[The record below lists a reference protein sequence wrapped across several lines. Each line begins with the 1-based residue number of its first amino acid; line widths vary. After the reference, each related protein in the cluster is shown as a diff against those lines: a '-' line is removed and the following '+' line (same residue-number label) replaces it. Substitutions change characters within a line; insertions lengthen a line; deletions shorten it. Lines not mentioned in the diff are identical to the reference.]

1 MALFKIF
8 KGSST
13 ALGATSATSAANEG
27 FAYFTPDDG
36 KFYIDIANATT
47 ATVGVNR
54 IPLNAYQA
62 DLATTSLYANH
73 AASSTWSR
81 YAASAGF
88 TQFASSANWAN
99 YSGTANWAKLAD
111 TAKFAVSAAQATY
124 SASSGYSTS
133 AAQATYSASAGYTL
147 SSGSAGYATSASR
160 ATYSASAGWANYSGT
175 ANYGKLAGT
184 ATWSLDGR
192 HSSCAGYA
200 TSASQATYA
209 ASAGYTLS
217 SGSAGYATSAARAT
231 YSASAGYSLSS
242 ASSGYA
248 TSAAQATYAASAGYA
263 TSASQAT
270 HSASANYSLSAGS
283 AGYATSASQ
292 ATHAASANY
301 SLSAGSAGYAASA
314 ARATYSASANWANYS
329 GTANQAVKVYQTA
342 SNSTTADYR
351 ILLSTSAVDTAE
363 TGSLNKSTN
372 LKYNPSTN
380 KLSTVNIDLTGE
392 LNVNGN
398 TNLHN
403 QTTIDNATLGTLL
416 VNGAATFN
424 QIPQS
429 ITPADAS
436 NDTSVATTAFVYN
449 AFKANDAMIFKGVVN
464 QDSDLPATHYQGWTY
479 RVGTKGY
486 YAGEYC
492 EVGDIIICVTDG
504 TSANALHWA
513 RIQNNVD
520 GAVYMGFGAN
530 AAADIGSTTQ
540 PVYVQSNGKV
550 SAVSYVA
557 SAARATYAA
566 SSGYAASA
574 ARATYSAS
582 AGYAQL
588 ALTASYAVTAL
599 RAISAASA
607 GYSTS
612 AAQATHSASAN
623 YALSAGSAGYAAS
636 AAQATHSASANYSLS
651 SGSAGYA
658 ASAARATYS
667 ASSTWANI
675 SGSATQAA
683 KVTQNAANTNATAY
697 RVLLSTSGV
706 DTAEVGA
713 LNKATNL
720 QYNPSTNTLST
731 GSLYLAG
738 DIDVIGNAV
747 FENQTTIESL
757 TAEDLIVNTSARI
770 NGPLYATA
778 SNAITAA
785 NALIAASAA
794 RAVYAASAGYAASA
808 AQATHSASA
817 NYSLSAGSA
826 GYATSAAQAT
836 HSASA
841 NYSLSAGSA
850 GYATSAAQATH
861 AASANYATTAGHA
874 TDNTK
879 VAKAGDTMTGSLVL
893 QHQAGSSKELN
904 IIYSTTIDYWWG
916 VGTANENHGLY
927 DAKTSKWILA
937 ASATN
942 AWTLDG
948 KAGSAGYA
956 ASAAQATHS
965 ASAGYAAS
973 AAQATHSA
981 SANYS
986 ASAAQATHSASANYS
1001 ASAANATYSAS
1012 SNYAQWAWLLANK
1025 GGTTVSAT
1033 SSLWAH
1039 GKVGA
1044 GNAATTAVWFQNW
1057 KQSGLTYT
1065 ASGATAAS
1073 TLTDSGDMV
1082 IWLSKSNTTNALYAN
1097 MILDGQIYANSGFV
1111 GSLAGKASCAGYAL
1125 SSASAGY
1132 SSSAAR
1138 ATYSASAGYA
1148 ASAAQATHAASA
1160 NYSLSAGS
1168 AGYAASAAQAT
1179 HAASANYSLSAGSAG
1194 YAASAAQATHSASAN
1209 YSLSAGSAGYAASAA
1224 QATHSASAGYSASA
1238 AQATHSASANYALS
1252 AGSAGYAASAA
1263 RATYSA
1269 SANYTTWAWLLA
1281 NKGGTTV
1288 SATSGLWAHGKVGAG
1303 NAATTAV
1310 WFQQWRQSGL
1320 TYTASGAT
1328 AASSLT
1334 DAANMV
1340 IWLSKSNTTNA
1351 LDANMILDG
1360 KIYAIGGFEGSL
1372 AGQASCAGYAA
1383 SAAQATHAASA
1394 NYSASAAQATH
1405 AASAN
1410 YSASAAQAT
1419 HSASAAYALSAGS
1432 AGYAASAAQATHA
1445 ASANYSA
1452 SAAQATHAA
1461 SAAYALSAGSAGYAA
1476 SAAQA
1481 THAASAN
1488 YAASAAQAT
1497 HAASANYATSAA
1509 MATQAG
1515 KLTNLTS
1522 ADSASATDT
1531 WRKVWIS
1538 YNDNATGRPA
1548 ITDNLVFQTST
1559 NTLKTVNTTLTG
1571 NLDVTGNAYLHN
1583 QSYID
1588 NAQIGNLTV
1597 TGPATL
1603 NNTLSVGDRASLVK
1617 CINNLLTGTG
1627 TAGRD
1632 AGSGASPRYFP
1643 ALWTFNAGFT
1653 PQNGDIFAIK
1663 IPVAGHAY
1671 GVYLSVNNGANYYPI
1686 VCNGTGRLTTH
1697 YGVNTQILLMFDSA
1711 GSAASMTPKDGAASA
1726 NGSTI
1731 SGGVFRVLNYYDA
1744 NTTYSAMGVAEAR
1757 GGTATTSRVMRADY
1771 LKTFLST
1778 LGGTGLTF
1786 THNNSGIVL
1795 NHSNS
1800 ITAKTAYGSTST
1812 TASANGGTIKVT
1824 DVQYDAQGHI
1834 TASTDRTITL
1844 SQNDTKNTAGS
1855 TNTTSKIFLIGATS
1869 QAANP
1874 QTYSHSAVYVT
1885 NGTLTAGT
1893 FSGSGAS
1900 LTSLNGSNISSGTV
1914 PFARLPS
1921 IYWANIA
1928 GTSAAS
1934 YNKAPEMAKIK
1945 LNGNTSASSASTK
1958 NVELVYYQ
1966 SSEVLN
1972 FVFS

>member
-248 TSAAQATYAASAGYA
+248 TSAAQATYAASAGSAGYA

-292 ATHAASANY
+292 TTHAASANY
-301 SLSAGSAGYAASA
+301 SLSA
-314 ARATYSASANWANYS
+314 
-329 GTANQAVKVYQTA
+329 
-342 SNSTTADYR
+342 
-351 ILLSTSAVDTAE
+351 
-363 TGSLNKSTN
+363 
-372 LKYNPSTN
+372 
-380 KLSTVNIDLTGE
+380 
-392 LNVNGN
+392 
-398 TNLHN
+398 
-403 QTTIDNATLGTLL
+403 
-416 VNGAATFN
+416 
-424 QIPQS
+424 
-429 ITPADAS
+429 
-436 NDTSVATTAFVYN
+436 
-449 AFKANDAMIFKGVVN
+449 
-464 QDSDLPATHYQGWTY
+464 
-479 RVGTKGY
+479 
-486 YAGEYC
+486 
-492 EVGDIIICVTDG
+492 
-504 TSANALHWA
+504 
-513 RIQNNVD
+513 
-520 GAVYMGFGAN
+520 
-530 AAADIGSTTQ
+530 
-540 PVYVQSNGKV
+540 
-550 SAVSYVA
+550 
-557 SAARATYAA
+557 
-566 SSGYAASA
+566 
-574 ARATYSAS
+574 
-582 AGYAQL
+582 
-588 ALTASYAVTAL
+588 
-599 RAISAASA
+599 
-607 GYSTS
+607 
-612 AAQATHSASAN
+612 
-623 YALSAGSAGYAAS
+623 
-636 AAQATHSASANYSLS
+636 
-651 SGSAGYA
+651 GSAGYA

-757 TAEDLIVNTSARI
+757 TAEDLIVNASARI

-794 RAVYAASAGYAASA
+794 
-808 AQATHSASA
+808 QAI
-817 NYSLSAGSA
+817 
-826 GYATSAAQAT
+826 

-861 AASANYATTAGHA
+861 AASAGYATTA
-874 TDNTK
+874 DF
-879 VAKAGDTMTGSLVL
+879 
-893 QHQAGSSKELN
+893 
-904 IIYSTTIDYWWG
+904 
-916 VGTANENHGLY
+916 
-927 DAKTSKWILA
+927 
-937 ASATN
+937 AS
-942 AWTLDG
+942 
-948 KAGSAGYA
+948 
-956 ASAAQATHS
+956 Q
-965 ASAGYAAS
+965 
-973 AAQATHSA
+973 
-981 SANYS
+981 
-986 ASAAQATHSASANYS
+986 
-1001 ASAANATYSAS
+1001 
-1012 SNYAQWAWLLANK
+1012 AWLLANHNGSDVSISDSLVNMDVPSLIYDPSFVDHDLK
-1025 GGTTVSAT
+1025 SSDGEPVPGYADYTPTTALVWSQSWFQDGLTFESTPVTKKDDRSGEAIT
-1033 SSLWAH
+1033 D
-1039 GKVGA
+1039 A
-1044 GNAATTAVWFQNW
+1044 GNIA
-1057 KQSGLTYT
+1057 
-1065 ASGATAAS
+1065 
-1073 TLTDSGDMV
+1073 
-1082 IWLSKSNTTNALYAN
+1082 IWLSQSTSQDRLNAN
-1097 MILDGQIYANSGFV
+1097 MMIDGAIIAEHGFIGNLCGQATEATHSYMSDYANS
-1111 GSLAGKASCAGYAL
+1111 
-1125 SSASAGY
+1125 
-1132 SSSAAR
+1132 
-1138 ATYSASAGYA
+1138 
-1148 ASAAQATHAASA
+1148 
-1160 NYSLSAGS
+1160 
-1168 AGYAASAAQAT
+1168 
-1179 HAASANYSLSAGSAG
+1179 
-1194 YAASAAQATHSASAN
+1194 
-1209 YSLSAGSAGYAASAA
+1209 
-1224 QATHSASAGYSASA
+1224 
-1238 AQATHSASANYALS
+1238 
-1252 AGSAGYAASAA
+1252 
-1263 RATYSA
+1263 
-1269 SANYTTWAWLLA
+1269 
-1281 NKGGTTV
+1281 
-1288 SATSGLWAHGKVGAG
+1288 
-1303 NAATTAV
+1303 AV
-1310 WFQQWRQSGL
+1310 
-1320 TYTASGAT
+1320 
-1328 AASSLT
+1328 
-1334 DAANMV
+1334 
-1340 IWLSKSNTTNA
+1340 
-1351 LDANMILDG
+1351 
-1360 KIYAIGGFEGSL
+1360 
-1372 AGQASCAGYAA
+1372 
-1383 SAAQATHAASA
+1383 QATHAASA
-1394 NYSASAAQATH
+1394 NYSASAAQATYAASAGYANYATHANSAAGAIH

-1410 YSASAAQAT
+1410 Y
-1419 HSASAAYALSAGS
+1419 
-1432 AGYAASAAQATHA
+1432 
-1445 ASANYSA
+1445 
-1452 SAAQATHAA
+1452 
-1461 SAAYALSAGSAGYAA
+1461 
-1476 SAAQA
+1476 
-1481 THAASAN
+1481 
-1488 YAASAAQAT
+1488 AT

-1515 KLTNLTS
+1515 KLTNLTL
-1522 ADSASATDT
+1522 ADNVSATDT

-1548 ITDNLVFQTST
+1548 ITDNFVFQTST

-1588 NAQIGNLTV
+1588 NAQIGNLIV

-1603 NNTLSVGDRASLVK
+1603 NNTLSVGDRASFAK

-1632 AGSGASPRYFP
+1632 AGAGASPRYFP
-1643 ALWTFNAGFT
+1643 AVWTFNAGFT

-1778 LGGTGLTF
+1778 LGGAGLTL
-1786 THNNSGIVL
+1786 THNTSGIVL
-1795 NHSNS
+1795 KHTNAV
-1800 ITAKTAYGSTST
+1800 TAKTAYGSTST
-1812 TASANGGTIKVT
+1812 TATANGGNITVT
-1824 DVQYDAQGHI
+1824 DIKYDAQGHI
-1834 TASTDRTITL
+1834 TGSTDRTITL
-1844 SQNDTKNTAGS
+1844 SN
-1855 TNTTSKIFLIGATS
+1855 
-1869 QAANP
+1869 
-1874 QTYSHSAVYVT
+1874 
-1885 NGTLTAGT
+1885 
-1893 FSGSGAS
+1893 
-1900 LTSLNGSNISSGTV
+1900 
-1914 PFARLPS
+1914 
-1921 IYWANIA
+1921 IYWANILA
-1928 GTSAAS
+1928 TSTAS
-1934 YNKAPEMAKIK
+1934 YSTIPEMATIK
-1945 LNGNTSASSASTK
+1945 LNGSTTATSASTK
-1958 NVELVYYQ
+1958 NVILQYDAEL
-1966 SSEVLN
+1966 EALN

>member
-27 FAYFTPDDG
+27 FAYFTPDNG
-36 KFYIDIANATT
+36 KFYIDIADATT

-99 YSGTANWAKLAD
+99 YA
-111 TAKFAVSAAQATY
+111 
-124 SASSGYSTS
+124 
-133 AAQATYSASAGYTL
+133 
-147 SSGSAGYATSASR
+147 
-160 ATYSASAGWANYSGT
+160 
-175 ANYGKLAGT
+175 
-184 ATWSLDGR
+184 
-192 HSSCAGYA
+192 
-200 TSASQATYA
+200 
-209 ASAGYTLS
+209 
-217 SGSAGYATSAARAT
+217 
-231 YSASAGYSLSS
+231 
-242 ASSGYA
+242 
-248 TSAAQATYAASAGYA
+248 
-263 TSASQAT
+263 
-270 HSASANYSLSAGS
+270 
-283 AGYATSASQ
+283 
-292 ATHAASANY
+292 
-301 SLSAGSAGYAASA
+301 
-314 ARATYSASANWANYS
+314 

-372 LKYNPSTN
+372 LRYNPSTN
-380 KLSTVNIDLTGE
+380 KLLTVNIDLTGE
-392 LNVNGN
+392 LNVTGN

-429 ITPADAS
+429 VTPADAS

-449 AFKANDAMIFKGVVN
+449 AFKANDAMLFKGVVN
-464 QDSDLPATHYQGWTY
+464 QDSDLPATHYKGWTY

-492 EVGDIIICVTDG
+492 ELGDIIICVTNG

-566 SSGYAASA
+566 S
-574 ARATYSAS
+574 

-607 GYSTS
+607 
-612 AAQATHSASAN
+612 
-623 YALSAGSAGYAAS
+623 
-636 AAQATHSASANYSLS
+636 
-651 SGSAGYA
+651 
-658 ASAARATYS
+658 
-667 ASSTWANI
+667 
-675 SGSATQAA
+675 
-683 KVTQNAANTNATAY
+683 
-697 RVLLSTSGV
+697 
-706 DTAEVGA
+706 
-713 LNKATNL
+713 
-720 QYNPSTNTLST
+720 
-731 GSLYLAG
+731 
-738 DIDVIGNAV
+738 
-747 FENQTTIESL
+747 
-757 TAEDLIVNTSARI
+757 
-770 NGPLYATA
+770 
-778 SNAITAA
+778 
-785 NALIAASAA
+785 
-794 RAVYAASAGYAASA
+794 
-808 AQATHSASA
+808 
-817 NYSLSAGSA
+817 
-826 GYATSAAQAT
+826 
-836 HSASA
+836 
-841 NYSLSAGSA
+841 
-850 GYATSAAQATH
+850 
-861 AASANYATTAGHA
+861 
-874 TDNTK
+874 
-879 VAKAGDTMTGSLVL
+879 
-893 QHQAGSSKELN
+893 
-904 IIYSTTIDYWWG
+904 
-916 VGTANENHGLY
+916 
-927 DAKTSKWILA
+927 
-937 ASATN
+937 
-942 AWTLDG
+942 
-948 KAGSAGYA
+948 
-956 ASAAQATHS
+956 
-965 ASAGYAAS
+965 
-973 AAQATHSA
+973 
-981 SANYS
+981 
-986 ASAAQATHSASANYS
+986 
-1001 ASAANATYSAS
+1001 
-1012 SNYAQWAWLLANK
+1012 
-1025 GGTTVSAT
+1025 
-1033 SSLWAH
+1033 
-1039 GKVGA
+1039 
-1044 GNAATTAVWFQNW
+1044 
-1057 KQSGLTYT
+1057 
-1065 ASGATAAS
+1065 
-1073 TLTDSGDMV
+1073 
-1082 IWLSKSNTTNALYAN
+1082 
-1097 MILDGQIYANSGFV
+1097 
-1111 GSLAGKASCAGYAL
+1111 
-1125 SSASAGY
+1125 
-1132 SSSAAR
+1132 
-1138 ATYSASAGYA
+1138 
-1148 ASAAQATHAASA
+1148 
-1160 NYSLSAGS
+1160 
-1168 AGYAASAAQAT
+1168 
-1179 HAASANYSLSAGSAG
+1179 
-1194 YAASAAQATHSASAN
+1194 
-1209 YSLSAGSAGYAASAA
+1209 
-1224 QATHSASAGYSASA
+1224 
-1238 AQATHSASANYALS
+1238 
-1252 AGSAGYAASAA
+1252 
-1263 RATYSA
+1263 
-1269 SANYTTWAWLLA
+1269 
-1281 NKGGTTV
+1281 
-1288 SATSGLWAHGKVGAG
+1288 
-1303 NAATTAV
+1303 
-1310 WFQQWRQSGL
+1310 
-1320 TYTASGAT
+1320 
-1328 AASSLT
+1328 
-1334 DAANMV
+1334 
-1340 IWLSKSNTTNA
+1340 
-1351 LDANMILDG
+1351 
-1360 KIYAIGGFEGSL
+1360 
-1372 AGQASCAGYAA
+1372 
-1383 SAAQATHAASA
+1383 
-1394 NYSASAAQATH
+1394 
-1405 AASAN
+1405 
-1410 YSASAAQAT
+1410 
-1419 HSASAAYALSAGS
+1419 
-1432 AGYAASAAQATHA
+1432 
-1445 ASANYSA
+1445 
-1452 SAAQATHAA
+1452 
-1461 SAAYALSAGSAGYAA
+1461 
-1476 SAAQA
+1476 
-1481 THAASAN
+1481 
-1488 YAASAAQAT
+1488 
-1497 HAASANYATSAA
+1497 NYATSAA

-1522 ADSASATDT
+1522 TDNASATDT

-1588 NAQIGNLTV
+1588 NAQVGNLIV
-1597 TGPATL
+1597 TGPTAL
-1603 NNTLSVGDRASLVK
+1603 NNTLSVGDRASFAK

-1632 AGSGASPRYFP
+1632 AGAGASPRYFP
-1643 ALWTFNAGFT
+1643 AIWTFDAGFA

-1663 IPVAGHAY
+1663 IPVAGHSY
-1671 GVYLSVNNGANYYPI
+1671 GVFLSVDGGVNYYPI

-1711 GSAASMTPKDGAASA
+1711 GSAASMTPKDGAAAA

-1744 NTTYSAMGVAEAR
+1744 NTTYSAMSVAEAR
-1757 GGTATTSRVMRADY
+1757 NGTATTSRTMRADY

-1786 THNNSGIVL
+1786 THNSSGIVL

-1800 ITAKTAYGSTST
+1800 ITAKTAYGSTTT

-1824 DVQYDAQGHI
+1824 DIQYDAQGHI

-1921 IYWANIA
+1921 IYWANLA

-1934 YNKAPEMAKIK
+1934 YGKAPEMAKIK

-1958 NVELVYYQ
+1958 NVELVYN
-1966 SSEVLN
+1966 STTEVLN

>member
-1 MALFKIF
+1 ML
-8 KGSST
+8 
-13 ALGATSATSAANEG
+13 
-27 FAYFTPDDG
+27 
-36 KFYIDIANATT
+36 
-47 ATVGVNR
+47 
-54 IPLNAYQA
+54 
-62 DLATTSLYANH
+62 
-73 AASSTWSR
+73 
-81 YAASAGF
+81 
-88 TQFASSANWAN
+88 
-99 YSGTANWAKLAD
+99 
-111 TAKFAVSAAQATY
+111 
-124 SASSGYSTS
+124 
-133 AAQATYSASAGYTL
+133 
-147 SSGSAGYATSASR
+147 
-160 ATYSASAGWANYSGT
+160 
-175 ANYGKLAGT
+175 
-184 ATWSLDGR
+184 
-192 HSSCAGYA
+192 
-200 TSASQATYA
+200 
-209 ASAGYTLS
+209 
-217 SGSAGYATSAARAT
+217 
-231 YSASAGYSLSS
+231 
-242 ASSGYA
+242 
-248 TSAAQATYAASAGYA
+248 
-263 TSASQAT
+263 
-270 HSASANYSLSAGS
+270 
-283 AGYATSASQ
+283 
-292 ATHAASANY
+292 
-301 SLSAGSAGYAASA
+301 
-314 ARATYSASANWANYS
+314 
-329 GTANQAVKVYQTA
+329 
-342 SNSTTADYR
+342 
-351 ILLSTSAVDTAE
+351 
-363 TGSLNKSTN
+363 
-372 LKYNPSTN
+372 
-380 KLSTVNIDLTGE
+380 
-392 LNVNGN
+392 
-398 TNLHN
+398 
-403 QTTIDNATLGTLL
+403 
-416 VNGAATFN
+416 
-424 QIPQS
+424 
-429 ITPADAS
+429 
-436 NDTSVATTAFVYN
+436 
-449 AFKANDAMIFKGVVN
+449 FKGVVN

-492 EVGDIIICVTDG
+492 ELGDIIICVTDG

-574 ARATYSAS
+574 ARATYAAS

-658 ASAARATYS
+658 ASAARATYA

-706 DTAEVGA
+706 DTAEVGT

-757 TAEDLIVNTSARI
+757 TAEDLIVNASARI

-785 NALIAASAA
+785 NALI
-794 RAVYAASAGYAASA
+794 AASAGYAASA

-850 GYATSAAQATH
+850 GYAASAAQATH
-861 AASANYATTAGHA
+861 AASANYATTAGYA

-893 QHQAGSSKELN
+893 QHQAGSYKELN
-904 IIYSTTIDYWWG
+904 ITYSTTIGYWWG
-916 VGTANENHGLY
+916 VGTGNENHGLY
-927 DAKTSKWILA
+927 DDKASKWILA

-986 ASAAQATHSASANYS
+986 V
-1001 ASAANATYSAS
+1001 SAANATYSAS

-1073 TLTDSGDMV
+1073 TLTDGGNMV
-1082 IWLSKSNTTNALYAN
+1082 IWLSKSNTTNTLYAN
-1097 MILDGQIYANSGFV
+1097 MILDGQIYASSGFV
-1111 GSLAGKASCAGYAL
+1111 GDLAGKASCAGYAL

-1288 SATSGLWAHGKVGAG
+1288 SATSSLWAHGKVGNG

-1340 IWLSKSNTTNA
+1340 IWLSKSNTTNT

-1372 AGQASCAGYAA
+1372 AGKASCAGYAA
-1383 SAAQATHAASA
+1383 SAAQATYAASA

-1445 ASANYSA
+1445 ASANYSLSA
-1452 SAAQATHAA
+1452 GSAGYATSAAQATHSASANYSLSAGSAGYATSAAQATHAA

-1522 ADSASATDT
+1522 TDSASATDT
-1531 WRKVWIS
+1531 WRNVWIS
-1538 YNDNATGRPA
+1538 YNDNTTGRPA

-1588 NAQIGNLTV
+1588 NAQIGNLIV

-1603 NNTLSVGDRASLVK
+1603 NNTLSVGDRASFVK

-1632 AGSGASPRYFP
+1632 AGAGADPRYFP
-1643 ALWTFNAGFT
+1643 AVWTFNAGFT

-1663 IPVAGHAY
+1663 IPVAGHSY

-1697 YGVNTQILLMFDSA
+1697 YGVNTQILLMFDAS
-1711 GSAASMTPKDGAASA
+1711 GSAASMTPKDGAAAA

-1744 NTTYSAMGVAEAR
+1744 NTTYSAMSVAEAR
-1757 GGTATTSRVMRADY
+1757 GGTATTSRTMRADY

-1786 THNNSGIVL
+1786 THNSSGIVL

-1800 ITAKTAYGSTST
+1800 VTAKTAYGSTTT

-1921 IYWANIA
+1921 IYWANLA

-1934 YNKAPEMAKIK
+1934 YGKAPEMAKIK